1 LSAKITRKVLNKKKV
16 YLGYINHFEYKSIII
31 TKIDLFKSYID
42 TTHVIEA
49 SLRLAIHYSRNQL
62 KRNNVD

>member
-1 LSAKITRKVLNKKKV
+1 
-16 YLGYINHFEYKSIII
+16 
-31 TKIDLFKSYID
+31 LFKSYID